1 MYFSENLC
9 LLGWSF
15 QCPLENKLTLYT
27 VMIWFRGQST
37 SMFLLSDNN
46 DYDKTMVVPYT
57 TYVPNYM
64 KEHFGD
70 NVHNIE
76 IWTDELSSQFKYK
89 YIFTFIGITL
99 PQLIAWKVFWN
110 YSATSHDKDAVDAFD
125 GTIRRVA
132 TQAVA
137 ARKSNHQRCSFNVQ
151 CSQKEAKP
159 YVMNEE
165 YMEST
170 LWDLGI
176 HILGRHQR
184 ITWHNALSPCWVKRQ
199 GKVFT
204 HMFYGDGS
212 CTIHPL
218 NSVELAVADK
228 YQDTNVNIGDFA
240 IVKYEGKFYPG
251 EVLHLVPNQSAT
263 VSTMECSGL
272 KFWKWHA

>member
-1 MYFSENLC
+1 
-9 LLGWSF
+9 
-15 QCPLENKLTLYT
+15 
-27 VMIWFRGQST
+27 
-37 SMFLLSDNN
+37 
-46 DYDKTMVVPYT
+46 MVVPYT

-89 YIFTFIGITL
+89 YIITFIGITL

-137 ARKSNHQRCSFNVQ
+137 TRKSNHQRCSFNVQ
-151 CSQKEAKP
+151 CSQKETKP

-170 LWDLGI
+170 L
-176 HILGRHQR
+176 
-184 ITWHNALSPCWVKRQ
+184 
-199 GKVFT
+199 
-204 HMFYGDGS
+204 
-212 CTIHPL
+212 
-218 NSVELAVADK
+218 
-228 YQDTNVNIGDFA
+228 
-240 IVKYEGKFYPG
+240 
-251 EVLHLVPNQSAT
+251 
-263 VSTMECSGL
+263 
-272 KFWKWHA
+272 

>member
-1 MYFSENLC
+1 
-9 LLGWSF
+9 
-15 QCPLENKLTLYT
+15 
-27 VMIWFRGQST
+27 MIWFRGQST

-57 TYVPNYM
+57 TYVLNYM

-137 ARKSNHQRCSFNVQ
+137 TRKSNHQRRSFNVQ
-151 CSQKEAKP
+151 CSQKETKP

-170 LWDLGI
+170 L
-176 HILGRHQR
+176 
-184 ITWHNALSPCWVKRQ
+184 
-199 GKVFT
+199 
-204 HMFYGDGS
+204 
-212 CTIHPL
+212 
-218 NSVELAVADK
+218 
-228 YQDTNVNIGDFA
+228 
-240 IVKYEGKFYPG
+240 
-251 EVLHLVPNQSAT
+251 
-263 VSTMECSGL
+263 
-272 KFWKWHA
+272 